1 MRRVRGGEAGP
12 GRFIRRGERGGGGA
26 GLEVSGNRRRPA
38 EEGKG
43 EGRGGGRRPSPARL
57 ETSGG
62 LQYGAG
68 LRAGSPGWE
77 RRAGRQRCVP
87 QCPRWFRSVTALT
100 APAASLCFCDRVG
113 DSDAAE

>member
-26 GLEVSGNRRRPA
+26 RLEVSGNRRRPA

-68 LRAGSPGWE
+68 LRVGSPGGE
-77 RRAGRQRCVP
+77 RRAGCGLGSSAPVLN
-87 QCPRWFRSVTALT
+87 VTALT
-100 APAASLCFCDRVG
+100 AAAASL
-113 DSDAAE
+113 